1 MASILDILWTR
12 TWWTYEPDTAPPLS
26 HAYHFFNLLE
36 GGVWT
41 EPLEE
46 LLSGCS
52 QAKLTVLIVRMVEQR
67 PDLEAWLELAL

>member
-1 MASILDILWTR
+1 MAALLLTVMHTPSIF
-12 TWWTYEPDTAPPLS
+12 E
-26 HAYHFFNLLE
+26 E
-36 GGVWT
+36 T